1 MDWQRVRNLASGVL
15 IIGALVAGGIVGNVL
30 LLGRAD
36 HSGDP
41 VGHLSARI
49 ARQPAIGRGTLTSAG
64 TTSPRLTVSAPTPT
78 VSDPPRDDG
87 STGSLDRE
95 SVPDD

>member
-15 IIGALVAGGIVGNVL
+15 IICALVSGGIVGNVL
-30 LLGRAD
+30 LLGSAD

-49 ARQPAIGRGTLTSAG
+49 AGPPAIGPGAQTSARA
-64 TTSPRLTVSAPTPT
+64 TTSHVTVPAPTT
-78 VSDPPRDDG
+78 TITALPRDVG
-87 STGSLDRE
+87 SSASQDRE
-95 SVPDD
+95 NAPDD